1 MSGQGAHRVPIVH
14 SVTAPFGHLDL
25 RMHQLECGTRGW
37 ALPPRGFESAEIL
50 PVVNGTLD
58 GRAAVAFLA
67 DLEVAAALL
76 RGFIEDVGG
85 AQ

>member
-1 MSGQGAHRVPIVH
+1 MSGQGAQKVPIVH
-14 SVTAPFGHLDL
+14 SVTTKFGHLDL

-37 ALPPRGFESAEIL
+37 SLRPGGFQPAETR

-58 GRAAVAFLA
+58 GRAAVSFLA

-76 RGFIEDVGG
+76 RGFIEDSGG
-85 AQ
+85 AE

>member
-1 MSGQGAHRVPIVH
+1 MSGQGAQKVPIVH
-14 SVTAPFGHLDL
+14 SVTTKFGHLDL

-37 ALPPRGFESAEIL
+37 SLRPGGFQPAETR

-58 GRAAVAFLA
+58 GRAAVSFLA

-76 RGFIEDVGG
+76 RDFIEDIGG
-85 AQ
+85 AE

>member
-1 MSGQGAHRVPIVH
+1 MSGQGAQRVPIVH
-14 SVTAPFGHLDL
+14 SVTTPLGHLDL
-25 RMHQLECGTRGW
+25 RLHQLECGTRGW
-37 ALPPRGFESAEIL
+37 SLRPSGFDSAEALPI
-50 PVVNGTLD
+50 VNGTLD

-85 AQ
+85 AE

>member
-1 MSGQGAHRVPIVH
+1 MSGQGAKRVPIVH
-14 SVTAPFGHLDL
+14 SVRTKFGHLDL
-25 RMHQLECGTRGW
+25 RMNQLECGTRGW
-37 ALPPRGFESAEIL
+37 SLRPSGFDEAAALPI
-50 PVVNGTLD
+50 VNGTLD

-85 AQ
+85 AE

>member
-1 MSGQGAHRVPIVH
+1 MSGQGAQKVPIVH
-14 SVTAPFGHLDL
+14 SVTTKFGHLDL
-25 RMHQLECGTRGW
+25 RLHQLECGTRGW
-37 ALPPRGFESAEIL
+37 SLRPGGFQSAETR

-85 AQ
+85 AE